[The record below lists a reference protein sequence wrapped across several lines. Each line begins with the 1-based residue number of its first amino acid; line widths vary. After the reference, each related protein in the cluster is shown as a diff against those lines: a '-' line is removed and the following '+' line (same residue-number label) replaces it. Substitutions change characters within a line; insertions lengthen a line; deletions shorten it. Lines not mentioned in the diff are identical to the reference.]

1 MTLSIYEKKSVV
13 KDLIK
18 DLDNLTSLV
27 SVKGIEYL
35 TDAKLRAY
43 MLQMAF
49 AIEEDEEKD
58 KME

>member
-1 MTLSIYEKKSVV
+1 MTLSIYEQESIL

-18 DLDNLTSLV
+18 DLDNLTNLV

-49 AIEEDEEKD
+49 AIEEDEERD

>member
-27 SVKGIEYL
+27 SVNGIEYL

-43 MLQMAF
+43 MLQMAL
-49 AIEEDEEKD
+49 AIEEDEERD
-58 KME
+58 KMK